1 MTIWRN
7 STRTKHAQRV
17 TCTTRPPPPFK
28 FSTHVKQTIFLDIFD
43 TAGPYSIFIFLLSQT
58 KPITQPPF
66 PLQIVKAG
74 WREWKASN
82 CFYDRVRDVNRAGR
96 QSGGAEEGPYD
107 SGVQLQTKDVGR
119 PFSKIMK
126 DYPPPPPPPH
136 HPPIHGFVTMEACDC
151 ATGSA
156 AKTLYHHILVFI
168 PNSPWLALLTSRG
181 LGDHK
186 CWEGAMLTSG
196 ATVFMALSQVPHE
209 LYMSSHC
216 GAEELWM

>member
-28 FSTHVKQTIFLDIFD
+28 FSTHVKQTIFLDISD

-107 SGVQLQTKDVGR
+107 SGIQLQTKDVGLSQKSWR
-119 PFSKIMK
+119 TT
-126 DYPPPPPPPH
+126 PPH
-136 HPPIHGFVTMEACDC
+136 PPPIHRFVTMEACDC
-151 ATGSA
+151 TTSSA

-216 GAEELWM
+216 GVEELWM

>member
-28 FSTHVKQTIFLDIFD
+28 FSTHVKQTIFLDISD

-107 SGVQLQTKDVGR
+107 SGVQLQTKDVGLSQKSWR
-119 PFSKIMK
+119 TTP
-126 DYPPPPPPPH
+126 
-136 HPPIHGFVTMEACDC
+136 
-151 ATGSA
+151 
-156 AKTLYHHILVFI
+156 
-168 PNSPWLALLTSRG
+168 SRG

>member
-28 FSTHVKQTIFLDIFD
+28 FSTHVKQTIFLDISD

-107 SGVQLQTKDVGR
+107 SGVQLQTKDVG
-119 PFSKIMK
+119 
-126 DYPPPPPPPH
+126 
-136 HPPIHGFVTMEACDC
+136 
-151 ATGSA
+151 
-156 AKTLYHHILVFI
+156 
-168 PNSPWLALLTSRG
+168 
-181 LGDHK
+181 
-186 CWEGAMLTSG
+186 
-196 ATVFMALSQVPHE
+196 LSQKSWRTTPPTTTLQSMGLLQWKRVTVQPAQQQKH
-209 LYMSSHC
+209 YIIIFSSSSLTPPDLLC
-216 GAEELWM
+216 

>member
-7 STRTKHAQRV
+7 STRSKQRV

-28 FSTHVKQTIFLDIFD
+28 FSTHVKQTIFLDISD

-107 SGVQLQTKDVGR
+107 SGVQLQTKDVGLSQKSWR
-119 PFSKIMK
+119 TTPPTSLQSIGLLQWKRVTVQPAQQQK
-126 DYPPPPPPPH
+126 DY
-136 HPPIHGFVTMEACDC
+136 IIIF
-151 ATGSA
+151 SSSSL
-156 AKTLYHHILVFI
+156 TL
-168 PNSPWLALLTSRG
+168 PDLL
-181 LGDHK
+181 
-186 CWEGAMLTSG
+186 C
-196 ATVFMALSQVPHE
+196 
-209 LYMSSHC
+209 
-216 GAEELWM
+216 

>member
-1 MTIWRN
+1 MTIWCN
-7 STRTKHAQRV
+7 SIRSKQRV

-28 FSTHVKQTIFLDIFD
+28 FSTHVKQTIFLDISD

-107 SGVQLQTKDVGR
+107 SGVQLQTKDVGLPQKSWR
-119 PFSKIMK
+119 TTPPTPLQSIGLLQWKRVTVQPAQQQK
-126 DYPPPPPPPH
+126 DY
-136 HPPIHGFVTMEACDC
+136 IIIF
-151 ATGSA
+151 SSSSL
-156 AKTLYHHILVFI
+156 TL
-168 PNSPWLALLTSRG
+168 PDLL
-181 LGDHK
+181 
-186 CWEGAMLTSG
+186 C
-196 ATVFMALSQVPHE
+196 
-209 LYMSSHC
+209 
-216 GAEELWM
+216 

>member
-1 MTIWRN
+1 MTIWCN
-7 STRTKHAQRV
+7 STRSKQRV

-28 FSTHVKQTIFLDIFD
+28 FSTHVKQTIFLDISD

-107 SGVQLQTKDVGR
+107 SGVQLQTKDVGLSQKSWR
-119 PFSKIMK
+119 TTPPTPLQSIGLLQWKRVTVQPAQQQK
-126 DYPPPPPPPH
+126 DY
-136 HPPIHGFVTMEACDC
+136 IIIF
-151 ATGSA
+151 SSSSL
-156 AKTLYHHILVFI
+156 TL
-168 PNSPWLALLTSRG
+168 PDLL
-181 LGDHK
+181 
-186 CWEGAMLTSG
+186 C
-196 ATVFMALSQVPHE
+196 
-209 LYMSSHC
+209 
-216 GAEELWM
+216 